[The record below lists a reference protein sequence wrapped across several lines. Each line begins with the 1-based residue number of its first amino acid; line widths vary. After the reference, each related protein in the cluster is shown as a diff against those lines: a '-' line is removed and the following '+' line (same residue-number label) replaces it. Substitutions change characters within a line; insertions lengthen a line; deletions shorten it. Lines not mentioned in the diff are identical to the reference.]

1 MGKSVISN
9 VIPRTY
15 HDSVRLMQVSKEL
28 SNLDSVQRTFIAM
41 GTDANKRV
49 LEQIGLLT
57 DIVKDAGANDLI
69 FVVEAKSKEIGKGTL
84 AKAEALLTKGD
95 KNTSNNAS
103 IENIPKNFEQAYKG
117 FTDANFLFVSVPGP
131 YAALE
136 ASKAL
141 NANMNVMLF
150 SDNVSLEDEL
160 NLKKLAAQKG
170 LLLMGPGCGTALIN
184 GVALGF
190 ANVLDAGP
198 VGIVG
203 ASGTGLQ
210 ELTTLLN
217 RRGVGVSQVIGVGG
231 RDLSDTI
238 GGIMMKQGISMLSS
252 DPKTELIVLISKPP
266 DITVTQT
273 ILKEVLSSG
282 KPVVVNFL
290 GEVGSRD
297 HDGIIFTETI
307 EDTAEKVLSLIG
319 NNPGSVLATNTNT
332 LIKMAHNES
341 ERFAKDQKYIRGLF
355 SGGSLCDEAI
365 NVLRKYSQDIYS
377 NVQTSKKWTL
387 KNGQISKK
395 HSCIDMGEEEF
406 TQSRPHPMIDPSY
419 RQDRIIKEAND
430 PSVAVILLDV
440 VIGYGAHENPAES
453 LAVTIRQAKE
463 DAFAN
468 KRYLSVVAHVCGS
481 EKDHQGLRMQ
491 EECLR
496 NAGVLVM
503 STNAQAAQVAAA
515 IVGAEL
521 N

>member
-1 MGKSVISN
+1 MISN

-57 DIVKDAGANDLI
+57 DVVKDAGANDLV
-69 FVVEAKSKEIGKGTL
+69 FVIEAKSREIGKGAL
-84 AKAEALLTKGD
+84 AQAEVILAEGGKKTNNKG
-95 KNTSNNAS
+95 N
-103 IENIPKNFEQAYKG
+103 IEILPQTFGQAYKG
-117 FTDANFLFVSVPGP
+117 FADANMLFVSVPGP

-150 SDNVSLEDEL
+150 SDNVSLDDEL
-160 NLKKLAAQKG
+160 SLKKLATQKG
-170 LLLMGPGCGTALIN
+170 LLLMGPGCGTAVIN
-184 GVALGF
+184 GIALGF
-190 ANVLDAGP
+190 ANVLDTGP
-198 VGIVG
+198 VGVVG

-210 ELTTLLN
+210 ELTILLN

-238 GGIMMKQGISMLSS
+238 GGRMMRQGISILAS
-252 DPKTELIVLISKPP
+252 DPTTELIVLISKPP
-266 DITVTQT
+266 SITVTPK
-273 ILKEVLSSG
+273 ILKDASSSG

-290 GEVGSRD
+290 GENQFHGGN
-297 HDGIIFTETI
+297 GIFYTETI
-307 EDTAEKVLSLIG
+307 EDTAEVVLSLVSNDTG
-319 NNPGSVLATNTNT
+319 PFLATNTNT
-332 LIKMAHNES
+332 LIKMANKES

-365 NVLRKYSQDIYS
+365 NILRKHSQEIYS
-377 NVQTSKKWTL
+377 NIGTSKKWAL

-406 TQSRPHPMIDPSY
+406 TQSRPHPMIDLSH
-419 RQDRIIKEAND
+419 RQDRIIREAND
-430 PSVAVILLDV
+430 PKVAVILLDI
-440 VIGYGAHENPAES
+440 VIGYGAHDNPAES
-453 LAVTIRQAKE
+453 LAVTIRQAKAE
-463 DAFAN
+463 ASAN

-481 EKDHQGLRMQ
+481 EKDHQGLKLQ

-496 NAGVLVM
+496 NAGVLVL

>member
-1 MGKSVISN
+1 MGKSVISK
-9 VIPRTY
+9 VIPRAY

-28 SNLDSVQRTFIAM
+28 SNLDSVQRTFVAM
-41 GTDANKRV
+41 GTDSNKRV

-57 DIVKDAGANDLI
+57 GTVKDAGANDLI
-69 FVVEAKSKEIGKGTL
+69 FVVEAKSKAIGESALSRAEILLSDGVKDTL
-84 AKAEALLTKGD
+84 
-95 KNTSNNAS
+95 KNNKERLPQS
-103 IENIPKNFEQAYKG
+103 FGQAYKV
-117 FTDANFLFVSVPGP
+117 FQDANMLFVSVPGP

-136 ASKAL
+136 AAKAL
-141 NANMNVMLF
+141 NMNMNVMLF
-150 SDNVSLEDEL
+150 SDNVPLKDEL
-160 NLKKLAAQKG
+160 KLKMIAKQKE
-170 LLLMGPGCGTALIN
+170 LLLMGPGCGTAIIN
-184 GVALGF
+184 GIALGF
-190 ANVLDAGP
+190 ANVLNAGP

-319 NNPGSVLATNTNT
+319 NNPGPVLATNTNT
-332 LIKMAHNES
+332 LMKMAHDES

-440 VIGYGAHENPAES
+440 VIGYGAHDNPAES
-453 LAVTIRQAKE
+453 LAVTIRQAKA

-496 NAGVLVM
+496 DAGVLVM
-503 STNAQAAQVAAA
+503 STNAQAAQVTAA

>member
-1 MGKSVISN
+1 MISN

-57 DIVKDAGANDLI
+57 DVVKDAGANDLI
-69 FVVEAKSKEIGKGTL
+69 FVVEAKSKAIGKGTL
-84 AKAEALLTKGD
+84 AKAEALLAKGG
-95 KNTSNNAS
+95 KKTSNKGNM
-103 IENIPKNFEQAYKG
+103 ENIPKTFGQAYKD
-117 FTDANFLFVSVPGP
+117 FTDANMLFVSVPGP

-150 SDNVSLEDEL
+150 SDNVTLEDEL

-170 LLLMGPGCGTALIN
+170 LLLMGPGCGTAVIN
-184 GVALGF
+184 GIALGF

-217 RRGVGVSQVIGVGG
+217 RKGVGVSQVIGVGG

-238 GGIMMKQGISMLSS
+238 GGIMMKQGISILSS
-252 DPKTELIVLISKPP
+252 DPTTELIVLISKPP
-266 DITVTQT
+266 SITVIQK
-273 ILKEVLSSG
+273 ILKDARSSG
-282 KPVVVNFL
+282 KPVVVNFFGKDQFREGNGL
-290 GEVGSRD
+290 
-297 HDGIIFTETI
+297 FCTETI

-319 NNPGSVLATNTNT
+319 KYPGPVLATNTST

-440 VIGYGAHENPAES
+440 VIGYGAHDNPAES
-453 LAVTIRQAKE
+453 LAVTIRQAKA

-496 NAGVLVM
+496 DAGVLVM
-503 STNAQAAQVAAA
+503 STNAQAAQVTAA

>member
-1 MGKSVISN
+1 MGKSVISH

-15 HDSVRLMQVSKEL
+15 QDSVRLMRISEKL
-28 SNLDSVQRTFIAM
+28 SNLDTIQRSFVAM

-49 LEQIGLLT
+49 LEQIDLLT
-57 DIVKDAGANDLI
+57 DAVNEAGANDLI
-69 FVVEAKSKEIGKGTL
+69 FVIEADSKDAANGAL
-84 AKAEALLTKGD
+84 VQAEALLAESEKKTNSGSKM
-95 KNTSNNAS
+95 
-103 IENIPKNFEQAYKG
+103 EVLPKTFEQAYKT
-117 FTDANFLFVSVPGP
+117 FSDANMLFVSVPGP

-150 SDNVSLEDEL
+150 SDNVTLEDEL
-160 NLKKLAAQKG
+160 NLKKLAAQKE
-170 LLLMGPGCGTALIN
+170 LLLMGPGCGTAVIN
-184 GVALGF
+184 GIALGF

-217 RRGVGVSQVIGVGG
+217 RKGVGVSQVIGVGG

-238 GGIMMKQGISMLSS
+238 GGIMMKQGISILSS
-252 DPKTELIVLISKPP
+252 DPTTELIVLISKPP
-266 DITVTQT
+266 SITVIQK
-273 ILKEVLSSG
+273 ILKDARSSG
-282 KPVVVNFL
+282 KPVVVNFFGKDQFREGNGL
-290 GEVGSRD
+290 
-297 HDGIIFTETI
+297 FCTETI

-319 NNPGSVLATNTNT
+319 KNSGPVLATNTST

-440 VIGYGAHENPAES
+440 VIGYGAHDNPAES
-453 LAVTIRQAKE
+453 LAVTIRQAKA

-496 NAGVLVM
+496 DAGVLVM
-503 STNAQAAQVAAA
+503 STNAQAAQVTAA

>member
-15 HDSVRLMQVSKEL
+15 HDSVRLMEVSKEL
-28 SNLDSVQRTFIAM
+28 SNLDSVQRAFIAM

-57 DIVKDAGANDLI
+57 DVVKDAGANDLI
-69 FVVEAKSKEIGKGTL
+69 FVVEAKSKAIGKGTL
-84 AKAEALLTKGD
+84 AKAEALLAKIE
-95 KNTSNNAS
+95 KKTSKKAS
-103 IENIPKNFEQAYKG
+103 IENIPKTFEQAYKG

-238 GGIMMKQGISMLSS
+238 GGIMMKQGISILSS

-273 ILKEVLSSG
+273 ILKEVLSIG

-290 GEVGSRD
+290 GEIGSSD

-307 EDTAEKVLSLIG
+307 E
-319 NNPGSVLATNTNT
+319 
-332 LIKMAHNES
+332 
-341 ERFAKDQKYIRGLF
+341 
-355 SGGSLCDEAI
+355 
-365 NVLRKYSQDIYS
+365 
-377 NVQTSKKWTL
+377 
-387 KNGQISKK
+387 
-395 HSCIDMGEEEF
+395 
-406 TQSRPHPMIDPSY
+406 
-419 RQDRIIKEAND
+419 
-430 PSVAVILLDV
+430 PSVCVEIL
-440 VIGYGAHENPAES
+440 
-453 LAVTIRQAKE
+453 
-463 DAFAN
+463 
-468 KRYLSVVAHVCGS
+468 
-481 EKDHQGLRMQ
+481 
-491 EECLR
+491 
-496 NAGVLVM
+496 
-503 STNAQAAQVAAA
+503 A
-515 IVGAEL
+515 IHRT
-521 N
+521 

>member
-1 MGKSVISN
+1 M
-9 VIPRTY
+9 
-15 HDSVRLMQVSKEL
+15 
-28 SNLDSVQRTFIAM
+28 
-41 GTDANKRV
+41 
-49 LEQIGLLT
+49 
-57 DIVKDAGANDLI
+57 
-69 FVVEAKSKEIGKGTL
+69 
-84 AKAEALLTKGD
+84 
-95 KNTSNNAS
+95 
-103 IENIPKNFEQAYKG
+103 
-117 FTDANFLFVSVPGP
+117 
-131 YAALE
+131 
-136 ASKAL
+136 
-141 NANMNVMLF
+141 
-150 SDNVSLEDEL
+150 
-160 NLKKLAAQKG
+160 
-170 LLLMGPGCGTALIN
+170 
-184 GVALGF
+184 
-190 ANVLDAGP
+190 
-198 VGIVG
+198 GIVG

-319 NNPGSVLATNTNT
+319 NNPGPVLATNTNK

-440 VIGYGAHENPAES
+440 VIGYGAHDNPAES
-453 LAVTIRQAKE
+453 LAVTIRQAKA

-496 NAGVLVM
+496 DAGVLVM
-503 STNAQAAQVAAA
+503 STNAQAAQVTAA

>member
-15 HDSVRLMQVSKEL
+15 HDSVRLMKVSKEL

-57 DIVKDAGANDLI
+57 DVVKDAGANDLI
-69 FVVEAKSKEIGKGTL
+69 FVVEAKSKTIGKGTL
-84 AKAEALLTKGD
+84 AKAEALLAKSE
-95 KNTSNNAS
+95 KKTSNKAS
-103 IENIPKNFEQAYKG
+103 IENIPKTFEQAYKG
-117 FTDANFLFVSVPGP
+117 FTDANFLFVSVPGA

-231 RDLSDTI
+231 PDLSDTI
-238 GGIMMKQGISMLSS
+238 AGIMMKQG
-252 DPKTELIVLISKPP
+252 
-266 DITVTQT
+266 
-273 ILKEVLSSG
+273 
-282 KPVVVNFL
+282 
-290 GEVGSRD
+290 
-297 HDGIIFTETI
+297 
-307 EDTAEKVLSLIG
+307 
-319 NNPGSVLATNTNT
+319 
-332 LIKMAHNES
+332 
-341 ERFAKDQKYIRGLF
+341 
-355 SGGSLCDEAI
+355 
-365 NVLRKYSQDIYS
+365 
-377 NVQTSKKWTL
+377 
-387 KNGQISKK
+387 
-395 HSCIDMGEEEF
+395 
-406 TQSRPHPMIDPSY
+406 
-419 RQDRIIKEAND
+419 
-430 PSVAVILLDV
+430 
-440 VIGYGAHENPAES
+440 
-453 LAVTIRQAKE
+453 
-463 DAFAN
+463 
-468 KRYLSVVAHVCGS
+468 
-481 EKDHQGLRMQ
+481 
-491 EECLR
+491 
-496 NAGVLVM
+496 
-503 STNAQAAQVAAA
+503 
-515 IVGAEL
+515 
-521 N
+521 